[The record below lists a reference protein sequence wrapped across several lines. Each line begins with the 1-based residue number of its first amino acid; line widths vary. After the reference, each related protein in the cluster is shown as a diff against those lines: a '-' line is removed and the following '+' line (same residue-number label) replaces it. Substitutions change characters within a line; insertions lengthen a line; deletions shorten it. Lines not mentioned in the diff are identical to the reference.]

1 MEKTLESFMQEKLN
15 WQCSDYDQAIFYKSW
30 NDGTWVIVG
39 FWVDDAT
46 SIGHQQRLLELEDAF
61 KEHFG
66 LSDECDV
73 HWILGTAITRN
84 MDQNSVSI
92 SQRNYIEDIVA
103 KFHIGT
109 SMRYKT
115 PIPLSIDFTALMDMD
130 EEKEES
136 KNFPYHELIGSL
148 MYAATVSRPDIAY
161 SVNKLARYS
170 SKPNRVHWNLAK

>member
-1 MEKTLESFMQEKLN
+1 M
-15 WQCSDYDQAIFYKSW
+15 
-30 NDGTWVIVG
+30 IVG

-92 SQRNYIEDIVA
+92 SQRNYIEDIAA
-103 KFHIGT
+103 KFHIAT

-115 PIPLSIDFTALMDMD
+115 PIPLGIDFTALMDMD

-136 KNFPYHELIGSL
+136 KNFPYRELIGSL
-148 MYAATVSRPDIAY
+148 MYVAIVSRPDIAY